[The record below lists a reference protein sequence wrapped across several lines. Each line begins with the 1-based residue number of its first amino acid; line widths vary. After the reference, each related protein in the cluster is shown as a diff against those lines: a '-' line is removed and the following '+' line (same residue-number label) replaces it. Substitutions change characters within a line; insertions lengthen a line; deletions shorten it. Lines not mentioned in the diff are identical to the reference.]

1 MCRWWSVKKK
11 TIYGNGGLPIVA
23 GRHYRHDYIGMEIFD
38 AASGEEYDNIILQ
51 YQWELEEYLVA
62 RWRELPPKTIIR
74 RLMELFS

>member
-1 MCRWWSVKKK
+1 
-11 TIYGNGGLPIVA
+11 
-23 GRHYRHDYIGMEIFD
+23 MEIFD